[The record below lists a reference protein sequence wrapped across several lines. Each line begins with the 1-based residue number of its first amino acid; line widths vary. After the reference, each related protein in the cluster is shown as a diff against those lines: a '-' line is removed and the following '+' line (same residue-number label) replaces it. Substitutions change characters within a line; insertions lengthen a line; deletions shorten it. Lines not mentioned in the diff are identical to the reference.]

1 MMWEFDTPD
10 GHTVRVV
17 VSAEGVAVS
26 TRFVN
31 GAVDG
36 EVFDLDAFEHTVLP
50 GMDAFA
56 GAEVV
61 DAMRDALQAA
71 RAARDR
77 EDDEIP

>member
-17 VSAEGVAVS
+17 VSEDGVAVS

-36 EVFDLDAFEHTVLP
+36 EVFDLDTFEHTVLP

-56 GAEVV
+56 GPEVAE
-61 DAMRDALQAA
+61 AIRAALRDAVV
-71 RAARDR
+71 ARDR
-77 EDDEIP
+77 RDDQVP